1 MANRKKYQDYPLH
14 KFWRCNTCTRYMM
27 IPDGQGYYY
36 DACHNNS
43 EYCRYVKQRP
53 LKVSSSDRVKN
64 LDEMR
69 KNNEKARKDGIPF

>member
-1 MANRKKYQDYPLH
+1 MANRKKYQDYMFR
-14 KFWRCNTCTRYMM
+14 KFWRCNTCTRYRM

-53 LKVSSSDRVKN
+53 IHTPKERIKT
-64 LDEMR
+64 LDKKRKFNEFFR
-69 KNNEKARKDGIPF
+69 KNGLPF